1 MNPARGGHGADGA
14 SAPADRRTVLRGAT
28 VITLDPELG
37 DLEQADILI
46 DGDTIS
52 AIAPHIEVDATTTV
66 DATGMIALPGFVD
79 THRHTWQ
86 SAIRHGYAEMNPL
99 QYFAEVLKG
108 IGAAYEPDDVH
119 IGTLMGAA
127 SALNAGTT
135 TLVDWSHIQNSAE
148 HSDAAICGLAESGI
162 RAVFGHGWP
171 LTADD
176 RWTHQSA
183 LPHPI
188 DIERLQK
195 QYFAGDRPLL
205 TLAMAA
211 RGPEMTL
218 PGIWRDDL
226 QLARDLGLRT
236 SVHVGAYPHNAA
248 HRAVTQYEKAG
259 LLADDMTF
267 VHCCRC
273 TDEELAMIAAAGA
286 TVSLG
291 VHCEMNSQGI
301 GDIPLDRM
309 LAAGIRPSLSGDTET
324 KCSADMFTQMRLLYA
339 YYRSWRGGGHSTV
352 PTPAVDLGLRDVLE
366 FATIEGARAVG
377 LDNRIGTL
385 TPGKQ
390 ADIVLIRATDVNL
403 APVLDPVAAVVL
415 AAHEGNVDSV
425 LVAGTFVKADGR
437 PTLLDHS
444 ALIQEARVSQQRIL
458 GRWTNR

>member
-1 MNPARGGHGADGA
+1 MEEPSN
-14 SAPADRRTVLRGAT
+14 RRTVLRGAT
-28 VITLDPELG
+28 VITLDHELG
-37 DLEQADILI
+37 DFEQADVLI

-52 AIAPHIEVDATTTV
+52 MLAPHIEVADAATTV
-66 DATGMIALPGFVD
+66 DATGMIAIPGFVD

-86 SAIRHGYAEMNPL
+86 SAIRHGYAELNPL
-99 QYFAEVLKG
+99 QYFAEVLQG
-108 IGAAYEPDDVH
+108 IGAAYTPDDVQ
-119 IGTLMGAA
+119 IGTLLGAA

-135 TLVDWSHIQNSAE
+135 TLVDWSHIQNSPE
-148 HSDAAICGLAESGI
+148 HSDAAIYALAESGI

-171 LTADD
+171 LTDDD
-176 RWTHQSA
+176 RWTNRSA
-183 LPHPI
+183 LRHPA

-195 QYFAGDRPLL
+195 QYFAGDNALL

-218 PGIWRDDL
+218 PSIWRDDL

-248 HRAVTQYEKAG
+248 HHAVAQYDDVG
-259 LLADDMTF
+259 LLGDDMTF

-273 TDEELAMIAAAGA
+273 TNDELKMIAAAGA
-286 TVSLG
+286 SVSLG

-309 LAAGIRPSLSGDTET
+309 LSMGLRPSLSGDTET
-324 KCSADMFTQMRLLYA
+324 KCTADMFTQMRLLYA

-352 PTPAVDLGLRDVLE
+352 PTPQDLTLRDVLE

-377 LDNRIGTL
+377 LDHRIGTL

-425 LVAGTFVKADGR
+425 LVAGTFVKANGR
-437 PTLLDHS
+437 PARLDHS
-444 ALIQEARVSQQRIL
+444 ALIQRARASQKRVL
-458 GRWTNR
+458 GQWTRG